1 MGDFNVN
8 ATILYAFM
16 GFMGLLQLAIL
27 GVLFRLLFVVGRV
40 QGDINGLRGEINGLR
55 GEINRIWEAI
65 AGLRQEVADLRSQ
78 IADLREQVAENRG
91 LLRALHERVDLVMR
105 HRHDEQTGGVILTP
119 TEPVPDPA
127 AD

>member
-8 ATILYAFM
+8 ATILFAIM
-16 GFMGLLQLAIL
+16 GFQGLLVVTMLVA
-27 GVLFRLLFVVGRV
+27 VMRLSSTVGRLEGTISGIREEM
-40 QGDINGLRGEINGLR
+40 QN
-55 GEINRIWEAI
+55 
-65 AGLRQEVADLRSQ
+65 
-78 IADLREQVAENRG
+78 LREDMRNLREDMRNLQETLTARIERLEERVAENRA
-91 LLRALHERVDLVMR
+91 LLRALHERVDLMMR

>member
-8 ATILYAFM
+8 ATILFAFM

-27 GVLFRLLFVVGRV
+27 GALFRLLLVVGRI
-40 QGDINGLRGEINGLR
+40 QGDINGLRGEN
-55 GEINRIWEAI
+55 NRIWEAI
-65 AGLRQEVADLRSQ
+65 AGLRQEIADLRTQ

-91 LLRALHERVDLVMR
+91 LLRALHERVDLVLR
-105 HRHDEQTGGVILTP
+105 HRHDEPTGAVILTP

>member
-8 ATILYAFM
+8 ATILFAIM
-16 GFMGLLQLAIL
+16 GFQGLLAVTMLAA
-27 GVLFRLLFVVGRV
+27 VMRLSSTVGRLE
-40 QGDINGLRGEINGLR
+40 GTISGIREEMGNLRGDMRNLQETLTA
-55 GEINRIWEAI
+55 RIE
-65 AGLRQEVADLRSQ
+65 RVE
-78 IADLREQVAENRG
+78 EQVAENRG

-105 HRHDEQTGGVILTP
+105 HRHDEQTGGVVLTP

>member
-8 ATILYAFM
+8 ATILFAIM
-16 GFMGLLQLAIL
+16 GFQGLLVVTMLVA
-27 GVLFRLLFVVGRV
+27 VMRLSSTVGRLE
-40 QGDINGLRGEINGLR
+40 GTISGIREEIRN
-55 GEINRIWEAI
+55 
-65 AGLRQEVADLRSQ
+65 
-78 IADLREQVAENRG
+78 LREDMREDMRNLQETLTARIERLEERVAENRV
-91 LLRALHERVDLVMR
+91 LLRALHERVDLMMR

>member
-8 ATILYAFM
+8 ATILFAIM
-16 GFMGLLQLAIL
+16 GFQGLLVVTMLVA
-27 GVLFRLLFVVGRV
+27 VMRLSSTVGRLE
-40 QGDINGLRGEINGLR
+40 GTISGIREEMRN
-55 GEINRIWEAI
+55 
-65 AGLRQEVADLRSQ
+65 
-78 IADLREQVAENRG
+78 LREDMRNLQETLTSRIERVEERVAENRG

-105 HRHDEQTGGVILTP
+105 HRHDEQTGAVILTP